1 MVRYLLPAIVPFARE
16 AAVLRSFVLAT
27 SLLGLVSASAL
38 ADSLGPDQI
47 RRIDADVTAILDRTR
62 APSAVVA
69 VVRNDRIVFRKAY
82 GFRDS
87 ERRLAADVGSLYEIG
102 SITKQFTAAAIVQLR
117 DEGKLALDDKLSNFL
132 PDAPHADEV
141 TLRQLLSH
149 TSGLPEYLDGPDIEE
164 AATRP
169 ATFAQLMARIA
180 GKPLVFA
187 PGSKMAYN
195 NTGYILLGRVVE
207 VVSHRSYRD
216 YVRTHLLDRAGMKR
230 TFTVADESRLAGMAI
245 GYQVRQG
252 TLQRAPTIHDSFGW
266 AAGNLVST
274 VDDLASWSTALARGK
289 IVNKKS
295 YEEMTTPAPVSEG
308 TSDYGLGLFVDSVRD
323 QPRIGHTG
331 GSFGFTTADE
341 FFPKQNLRVIAFTN
355 GSSDPEPGEMITN
368 AIFDDLFPEIA
379 AAARKAASGENPEIT
394 TQTRALFEELQR
406 GSGDYSTLGG
416 KLAAKMKNGLAG
428 RLADRFS
435 PFGSPTR
442 FIYKGARSEGN
453 LHWHD
458 YLIEFGPG
466 SQLKFSIG
474 LDEAAKIASISYG

>member
-1 MVRYLLPAIVPFARE
+1 M
-16 AAVLRSFVLAT
+16 LRSSVLAT
-27 SLLGLVSASAL
+27 SLLALVSTSVPAHSL
-38 ADSLGPDQI
+38 APDEI
-47 RRIDADVTAILDRTR
+47 RRIDADVAAILDGTK

-69 VVRNDRIVFRKAY
+69 VIRNDRVVFRKAY
-82 GFRDS
+82 GFRDD

-102 SITKQFTAAAIVQLR
+102 SITKQFTAVAILQLR
-117 DEGKLALDDKLSNFL
+117 DAGKLALDDKLSKYL
-132 PDAPHADEV
+132 PDAPHAAEV

-149 TSGLPEYLDGPDIEE
+149 TSGLPEYLDGPDIEQE
-164 AATRP
+164 AARP
-169 ATFAQLMARIA
+169 TTFAQLMARVA
-180 GKPLVFA
+180 GKPLAFP

-216 YVRTHLLDRAGMKR
+216 YVRAHLLDRAGMKR
-230 TFTVADESRLAGMAI
+230 TFTVADESRLADMAI
-245 GYQVRQG
+245 GYRVKQG
-252 TLQRAPTIHDSFGW
+252 ILERAPTIHDSFGW
-266 AAGNLVST
+266 SAGHLVST

-289 IVNKKS
+289 IVDKKS
-295 YEEMTTPAPVSEG
+295 YAEMTTPAPVSEG

-341 FFPKQNLRVIAFTN
+341 FFPKQNLRIIAFTN
-355 GSSDPEPGEMITN
+355 ISADPEPGETITN
-368 AIFDDLFPEIA
+368 AVFDDLFPEIA
-379 AAARKAASGENPEIT
+379 ATARKAADGESAEIT
-394 TQTRALFEELQR
+394 TQAKALFEELQR
-406 GSGDYSTLGG
+406 GHGEYSTLGS
-416 KLAAKMKNGLAG
+416 KLAAKMKDGLAD
-428 RLADRFS
+428 RLASRFS

-466 SQLKFSIG
+466 SQLKFSVG